1 MVKSCTPTRYDLLFR
16 WIYITIIC
24 SVDISKAILA
34 ARSEYFEALLY
45 DGSQDL
51 KQSELAIKDVSP
63 QAFKQ
68 VLKFIYT
75 GTITITS
82 HLGLILEVLVFAHKY
97 SFKNLENSTTQ
108 KLKSVLNFKNIWSIV
123 NTANLYDLTDL
134 KEVCH
139 PFMDQNA
146 LEIVTSD
153 CFTELSQVS
162 AE

>member
-1 MVKSCTPTRYDLLFR
+1 
-16 WIYITIIC
+16 
-24 SVDISKAILA
+24 
-34 ARSEYFEALLY
+34 
-45 DGSQDL
+45 
-51 KQSELAIKDVSP
+51 
-63 QAFKQ
+63 
-68 VLKFIYT
+68 LKFIYT
-75 GTITITS
+75 GQCAISVLDFTGFVSGTITIITS
-82 HLGLILEVLVFAHKY
+82 NLGLILEVLVFAHKY